1 MLAPLMMEQSLQ
13 DVFQLQTRKLDSECS
28 ITMGVQFADVP
39 LRFPCVIQSQAQ
51 GESAQVLQ
59 EEILS
64 LLEKGPFSIVAPKQS
79 VRFFFTRYFFIPIG
93 NEENMNSPYSGSHKI
108 ST

>member
-1 MLAPLMMEQSLQ
+1 MAFEPSAALPQLLAPLVMEQRMQ

-28 ITMGVQFADVP
+28 LAMGVQFARVP
-39 LRFPCVIQSQAQ
+39 PRFSGEIQSQAQ

-64 LLEKGPFSIVAPKQS
+64 LLD
-79 VRFFFTRYFFIPIG
+79 
-93 NEENMNSPYSGSHKI
+93 
-108 ST
+108 